1 MTGTLTSLRGP
12 FKPSYLMVL
21 KATLVAAFK
30 AALIRLHPVCHLSKD
45 STLAITYSPLLFRLR
60 SSRRHFFKKTEL
72 KVQGAISLEPIIS
85 TSRRLPG
92 GFLKVLQGLNLP

>member
-21 KATLVAAFK
+21 KATLVAASK

-45 STLAITYSPLLFRLR
+45 STLAITYSPTLSPQIFEET
-60 SSRRHFFKKTEL
+60 FFKKTEL

>member
-12 FKPSYLMVL
+12 FKPSYFTVFT
-21 KATLVAAFK
+21 ATLVAASK
-30 AALIRLHPVCHLSKD
+30 AALIKLHPVRHLSKD
-45 STLAITYSPLLFRLR
+45 STLYDLLSATLSPQIFEET
-60 SSRRHFFKKTEL
+60 FFKKTEL

-85 TSRRLPG
+85 TSRRLPE